1 MRHISNP
8 IKYKPMMTTNG
19 IKGLTL
25 ELEAKNEIDKLI
37 SAGSFP
43 FREANNPISVRK
55 KIRGKYGISYEFD
68 LSFHGRD
75 CFDRDLLFVCEC
87 KNCKKRITPQQIQFF
102 LFRMNEVKCSGGC
115 FITSSELTR
124 SSMILAIERHL
135 IVAYWDK
142 KRCQLNWLTT
152 KKMKSVAYPR
162 KKKMSKYC
170 ALATIFLL
178 LLMGCT
184 KKIYVPVENVISH
197 TDTLVEYVNVE
208 NNIYSADSV
217 VIETRGDTVYKNAW
231 RIRIRDRM
239 KTDTIVRV
247 RCDTI
252 RLERVVNQ
260 DVTSESKG
268 NRWLTVVPWVLAAV
282 LMIILVIILVRR

>member
-1 MRHISNP
+1 
-8 IKYKPMMTTNG
+8 
-19 IKGLTL
+19 
-25 ELEAKNEIDKLI
+25 
-37 SAGSFP
+37 
-43 FREANNPISVRK
+43 
-55 KIRGKYGISYEFD
+55 
-68 LSFHGRD
+68 
-75 CFDRDLLFVCEC
+75 
-87 KNCKKRITPQQIQFF
+87 
-102 LFRMNEVKCSGGC
+102 
-115 FITSSELTR
+115 
-124 SSMILAIERHL
+124 MILAIERHL

-152 KKMKSVAYPR
+152 GDMERVAYPR

>member
-1 MRHISNP
+1 
-8 IKYKPMMTTNG
+8 
-19 IKGLTL
+19 
-25 ELEAKNEIDKLI
+25 
-37 SAGSFP
+37 
-43 FREANNPISVRK
+43 
-55 KIRGKYGISYEFD
+55 
-68 LSFHGRD
+68 
-75 CFDRDLLFVCEC
+75 
-87 KNCKKRITPQQIQFF
+87 
-102 LFRMNEVKCSGGC
+102 
-115 FITSSELTR
+115 
-124 SSMILAIERHL
+124 
-135 IVAYWDK
+135 
-142 KRCQLNWLTT
+142 
-152 KKMKSVAYPR
+152 
-162 KKKMSKYC
+162 
-170 ALATIFLL
+170 
-178 LLMGCT
+178 
-184 KKIYVPVENVISH
+184 
-197 TDTLVEYVNVE
+197 VE